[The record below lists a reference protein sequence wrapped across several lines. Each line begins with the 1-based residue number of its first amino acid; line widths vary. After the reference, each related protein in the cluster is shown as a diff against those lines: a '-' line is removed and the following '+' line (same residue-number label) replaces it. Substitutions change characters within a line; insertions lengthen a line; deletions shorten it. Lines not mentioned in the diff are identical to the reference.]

1 MTDRAGRWGLRL
13 LALAGALL
21 VWFFSSV
28 EKRERISE
36 KVVDAS
42 VTYNLPRGSILLEP
56 IQSVKV
62 RLRGPDRQLRTLS
75 PYAVDVVI
83 DVLAAGPGGVE
94 VAHIGAGNVLR
105 PEPLEIVSVEPNSI
119 PVRLDVEADRTLP
132 VLPRIVGEPAGGSV
146 PGEATVQPGHALVRG
161 PQSLLANLDSVT
173 TSPISLDGHAF
184 SFEQAVSVIPP
195 DALVRVVHPATV
207 QVRIPM
213 LAPDS
218 EGPEPTRERLRGES
232 P

>member
-28 EKRERISE
+28 DKRERISE

-83 DVLAAGPGGVE
+83 DVREAAPGGVE
-94 VAHIGAGNVLR
+94 VVHVEAANVLR

-119 PVRLDVEADRTLP
+119 PVRLDVEASRTLP

-146 PGEATVQPGHALVRG
+146 PGEAAVRPSEALVRG

-184 SFEQAVSVIPP
+184 SFEQTVSVIPP
-195 DALVRVVHPATV
+195 DALVRVVHPTTV

-213 LAPDS
+213 LALES
-218 EGPEPTRERLRGES
+218 GGGETSRERLRGES
-232 P
+232 Q